1 MQKISYLFLIK
12 VKSIKTGVSIST
24 WFVHTGIDS
33 KSIFTIRE
41 MFFSY
46 KFVLSLS
53 LVQDHWLFILVETPR
68 CNQADKGW
76 SICFTY
82 NKLFMSVMKMIFDI
96 CGALVFL
103 CSKFLLKIFFI
114 LFMNLQY
121 LNKKVVFFYLLNLTT
136 YWFLHDIFNL
146 LKTS

>member
-1 MQKISYLFLIK
+1 MQLVLMQKISYLFLIK
-12 VKSIKTGVSIST
+12 VKNIKTGVCIST

-82 NKLFMSVMKMIFDI
+82 NKLFTQNII
-96 CGALVFL
+96 C
-103 CSKFLLKIFFI
+103 LLWRWYSTFAER
-114 LFMNLQY
+114 LFSYVASFCLKY
-121 LNKKVVFFYLLNLTT
+121 FSFYLWTCN
-136 YWFLHDIFNL
+136 I
-146 LKTS
+146 